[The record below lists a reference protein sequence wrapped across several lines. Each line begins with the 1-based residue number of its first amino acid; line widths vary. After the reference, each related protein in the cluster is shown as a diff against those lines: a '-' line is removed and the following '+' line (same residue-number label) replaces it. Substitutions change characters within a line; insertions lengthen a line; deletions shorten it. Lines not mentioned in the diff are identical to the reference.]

1 MLPSYPSGI
10 ADHKRVCRQIVANPS
25 ERVTTGDDSQQSTH
39 HILTRAMALANAKTD
54 EVEWNVYR
62 RCAMTQML
70 RQQIDIPKQQPVQ
83 VKCLA
88 KARSDSEAEI
98 IRPAIEREVL
108 LTASQLAVNDR
119 LTREEFLQFGSSRIA
134 TGDTTGRTWT
144 HDELYDERLSHYERA
159 DSSGINR

>member
-1 MLPSYPSGI
+1 
-10 ADHKRVCRQIVANPS
+10 
-25 ERVTTGDDSQQSTH
+25 
-39 HILTRAMALANAKTD
+39 
-54 EVEWNVYR
+54 
-62 RCAMTQML
+62 MTQML

-83 VKCLA
+83 VKRLT
-88 KARSDSEAEI
+88 KARGDSEAEI

-119 LTREEFLQFGSSRIA
+119 STLEEFLQFSSSRIA

-144 HDELYDERLSHYERA
+144 RDELYDEHLNHYERA